1 MAWISE
7 NYGFEG
13 ETDLFLQK
21 VSIHQLSPELSQ
33 VLIVGTVIAKQDVRR
48 IMSKK
53 RKYLYF
59 VIIYYETYNIFYF
72 KLAFDLIFYFPYN
85 YF

>member
-1 MAWISE
+1 MAWISD

-21 VSIHQLSPELSQ
+21 VSIHQLSPELNQ
-33 VLIVGTVIAKQDVRR
+33 VLIVGTVISKQDIRR

-53 RKYLYF
+53 REYLYF
-59 VIIYYETYNIFYF
+59 IIIYSQIYNILNF
-72 KLAFDLIFYFPYN
+72 KLA
-85 YF
+85 

>member
-1 MAWISE
+1 MAWISD

-33 VLIVGTVIAKQDVRR
+33 VLIVGTVIAKQDSRR

-53 RKYLYF
+53 R
-59 VIIYYETYNIFYF
+59 IYISLLFILKHTIFF
-72 KLAFDLIFYFPYN
+72 ISN
-85 YF
+85 

>member
-1 MAWISE
+1 MAWISD

-21 VSIHQLSPELSQ
+21 VSIHQLSPELNQ
-33 VLIVGTVIAKQDVRR
+33 VLIVGTVISKQDIRR

-53 RKYLYF
+53 REYLYSI
-59 VIIYYETYNIFYF
+59 IIYSQIYNILNF
-72 KLAFDLIFYFPYN
+72 KLA
-85 YF
+85 